1 MNIDIPFD
9 LLGNYDSIVLNT
21 DDSFYQLTIRYQ
33 CANITITLNSH
44 DIESYNFRYNFTNPN
59 IIESYNFR
67 YNFTNPNMDNIERVK
82 EVLPKL
88 IEYFEKLG
96 HKDTYKMREKWKI

>member
-1 MNIDIPFD
+1 MNIQIPFD
-9 LLGNYDSIVLNT
+9 LLGNYESIVLNT
-21 DDSFYQLTIRYQ
+21 DDSFYLLTIRYR

-44 DIESYNFRYNFTNPN
+44 DIESYNFRYNFTNP
-59 IIESYNFR
+59 
-67 YNFTNPNMDNIERVK
+67 TVDIERVK

-96 HKDTYKMREKWKI
+96 HKDAYKMRETWKI

>member
-1 MNIDIPFD
+1 MNIQIPFD
-9 LLGNYDSIVLNT
+9 LLGNYESIVLNT
-21 DDSFYQLTIRYQ
+21 DDSFYQLTIRYR

-44 DIESYNFRYNFTNPN
+44 D
-59 IIESYNFR
+59 IESYNFR

-96 HKDTYKMREKWKI
+96 HKDAYRMREKWKI

>member
-1 MNIDIPFD
+1 MNIQIPFD
-9 LLGNYDSIVLNT
+9 LLGNYESIVLNT
-21 DDSFYQLTIRYQ
+21 DDSFYQLTIRYR
-33 CANITITLNSH
+33 CANITITLNSY
-44 DIESYNFRYNFTNPN
+44 E
-59 IIESYNFR
+59 IESYNFR

-96 HKDTYKMREKWKI
+96 HKDAYKMREKWKI

>member
-1 MNIDIPFD
+1 MNIQIPFE
-9 LLGNYDSIVLNT
+9 LLGQYESIVLNT
-21 DDSFYQLTIRYQ
+21 DD
-33 CANITITLNSH
+33 
-44 DIESYNFRYNFTNPN
+44 
-59 IIESYNFR
+59 IESYNFR

-96 HKDTYKMREKWKI
+96 HKDAYGMRERWKI